1 MGQTLKSLTHFNGKK
16 DGKFVLVE
24 FVSKGAYKLADL
36 EKYT

>member
-1 MGQTLKSLTHFNGKK
+1 MVKK

-24 FVSKGAYKLADL
+24 FVSKGAYKLVDL